1 MTPCLSLSRW
11 IPRFIVESAV
21 LGLII
26 VLAVSLAACG
36 GTTASPSNSGPV
48 TLTFWTWVPNIQS
61 EVNLFEQSHP
71 NIKIKVVNAGQGAPE
86 YTKLRTALKAGSGGP
101 DIVQIEFQYLPT
113 FELTGD
119 LVDLS
124 KYSANTI
131 QNDYMPWTWSQVT
144 QGSKVYAIPQDSGPM
159 GLLYRKDIFDQY
171 HLAVPQ
177 TWAQY
182 EQEAIALHKA
192 NPQIYMTD
200 FPPSDPG
207 WFNGLLWQAG
217 SRPFKVNG
225 TNVSININDP
235 AALQVANYWGN
246 LINQKVVQTAPDF
259 TTDWYTGLAKGR
271 YATWVTAAWGPV
283 FLSGVAAQSAG
294 KWRAAP
300 LPQWTAGGQATAN
313 WGGSTDAVTTQSQH
327 PKEATEFAMWLNHDQ
342 SSATML
348 AQKQFLFPTLKGV
361 LNDPSFINAASSFY
375 GGQQVNQV
383 FASASSNVDTSFQ
396 WSPFQDYV
404 YTQIGNQLGAAING
418 KSNFEQAM
426 NNLQSSVV
434 TYAKNQGF
442 TVG

>member
-1 MTPCLSLSRW
+1 MTPCLSFSRW
-11 IPRFIVESAV
+11 ISSFMLKFAV
-21 LGLII
+21 LGLMI
-26 VLAVSLAACG
+26 VLSASLAACG
-36 GTTASPSNSGPV
+36 GTTSPSTSSGPV

-124 KYSANTI
+124 QYGANNI
-131 QNDYMPWTWSQVT
+131 KDDYVPWTWSQVT

-225 TNVSININDP
+225 TNVSITINDP

-246 LINQKVVQTAPDF
+246 LINQKVVQTVPDF

>member
-1 MTPCLSLSRW
+1 MKLLFFELRAERSAPMMLYRSFPRW
-11 IPRFIVESAV
+11 IPHFIVKFAV
-21 LGLII
+21 LGLMI
-26 VLAVSLAACG
+26 VLAASLAACG
-36 GTTASPSNSGPV
+36 GTTAPSSSSGPV
-48 TLTFWTWVPNIQS
+48 TLTF
-61 EVNLFEQSHP
+61 
-71 NIKIKVVNAGQGAPE
+71 
-86 YTKLRTALKAGSGGP
+86 
-101 DIVQIEFQYLPT
+101 
-113 FELTGD
+113 
-119 LVDLS
+119 
-124 KYSANTI
+124 
-131 QNDYMPWTWSQVT
+131 WTWSQVT

-246 LINQKVVQTAPDF
+246 LIDQKVVQTAPDF
-259 TTDWYTGLAKGR
+259 TTDWYTGLAKGT

-327 PKEATEFAMWLNHDQ
+327 PKEAAEFAMWLNHDQ
-342 SSATML
+342 NSATMF
-348 AQKQFLFPTLKGV
+348 AQKQFLFPV
-361 LNDPSFINAASSFY
+361 LN
-375 GGQQVNQV
+375 G
-383 FASASSNVDTSFQ
+383 
-396 WSPFQDYV
+396 
-404 YTQIGNQLGAAING
+404 
-418 KSNFEQAM
+418 
-426 NNLQSSVV
+426 
-434 TYAKNQGF
+434 
-442 TVG
+442 

>member
-1 MTPCLSLSRW
+1 MMLYRSFPRW
-11 IPRFIVESAV
+11 IPRFIVKFAV
-21 LGLII
+21 LGLMI
-26 VLAVSLAACG
+26 VLAASLAACG
-36 GTTASPSNSGPV
+36 GTTAPSSSSGPV

-71 NIKIKVVNAGQGAPE
+71 NIKIKVVNAGQGPPE

-101 DIVQIEFQYLPT
+101 DLVQIEFQYLPT

-124 KYSANTI
+124 QYGANDI
-131 QNDYMPWTWSQVT
+131 KNDYVPWTWSQVT

-200 FPPSDPG
+200 FPPGDPG

-225 TNVSININDP
+225 TNVSITINDP

-259 TTDWYTGLAKGR
+259 TTDWYTGLAKGT

-327 PKEATEFAMWLNHDQ
+327 PKEAAEFAIWLNHDQ
-342 SSATML
+342 NSATMF
-348 AQKQFLFPTLKGV
+348 AQKQFLFPVLNGV
-361 LNDPSFINAASSFY
+361 LNDPSFVNTASPFY

-404 YTQIGNQLGAAING
+404 YTQIGDQLGAAISG
-418 KSNFEQAM
+418 KITFEQAM

-434 TYAKNQGF
+434 TYAKSQGF